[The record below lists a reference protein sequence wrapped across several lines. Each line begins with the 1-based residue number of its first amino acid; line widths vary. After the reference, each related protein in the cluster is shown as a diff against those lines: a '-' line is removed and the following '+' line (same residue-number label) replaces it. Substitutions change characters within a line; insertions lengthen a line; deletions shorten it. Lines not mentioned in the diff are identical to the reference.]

1 MTSKLSGRE
10 SEHLAKL
17 QSRAHGRRNADVNS
31 IQMSI
36 KQTHGKSS
44 PTPGVTQTCPRGGG
58 QAGAPETGLNGTGWW
73 SGTAERF

>member
-1 MTSKLSGRE
+1 MTSKLSGQE

-17 QSRAHGRRNADVNS
+17 QSRAHGRQNADMNS

-58 QAGAPETGLNGTGWW
+58 QAGTSGTGLNRTGWW